1 MKVIFL
7 SVFSLILGCN
17 SIKEFEYISNSNDRK
32 YKDFVSQHD
41 ANSYTNIVSKKGT
54 FYLYKPCDLGFQQ
67 LIEINDNKIVI
78 EAGETFEYQIKSVIH
93 NNDIIDY
100 EIYND
105 YEMGNLLMKTL
116 DDNKVLFKLKDKDTI
131 SYFLMT
137 SFSSATN
144 YPLLIHHCNEK
155 RAEMDF
161 DSLDLERIWHHGFE

>member
-1 MKVIFL
+1 MRLIFL

-17 SIKEFEYISNSNDRK
+17 SVKEFESISNSNDRK

-41 ANSYTNIVSKKGT
+41 ANTYTNIVSKRGK

-67 LIEINDNKIVI
+67 LIKINDTEIVL
-78 EAGETFEYQIKSVIH
+78 ETAEITEYHIRSVKH
-93 NNDIIDY
+93 YSNMVDY

-105 YEMGNLLMKTL
+105 YGKGNLLMKTF
-116 DDNKVLFKLKDKDTI
+116 DSNMILFKLKYNDTI

-137 SFSSATN
+137 SFSLATN
-144 YPLLIHHCNEK
+144 YSLISHHCNEK